1 MKTSAAAAAAYIASV
16 CGHKRSCGGVLL
28 KTEKQ
33 KRIAVINDFS
43 GFGRCSLTVSLPII
57 SAAGIQCCAVPT
69 AVLSNHTGYEDYF
82 FDDYTDKMEA
92 YFSKWEKL
100 GLTFDGIYV
109 GFLGSSRQTEIVERF
124 IARFAGKDTVVI
136 TDPVMGDD
144 GKTYATLTAEHCRSL
159 KKLVSISDIITP
171 NLTEACI
178 LASYPYNPRIS
189 DEFELFQLAGRI
201 ARLGGGRVVIT
212 GLEKGNDISNF
223 IYDSDGEHR
232 LISNRNA
239 GSRRAGTGDVFSSI
253 IAADAVLGIP
263 LEESVKRAADFVAE
277 AITISEAQGVPAQDG
292 VCFEYLLGELADS
305 YRKEK

>member
-212 GLEKGNDISNF
+212 GLEKGNDINKGP
-223 IYDSDGEHR
+223 ICDI
-232 LISNRNA
+232 LIKNGGAQER
-239 GSRRAGTGDVFSSI
+239 GMFSALS
-253 IAADAVLGIP
+253 LP
-263 LEESVKRAADFVAE
+263 PMRCWEFHLKS
-277 AITISEAQGVPAQDG
+277 
-292 VCFEYLLGELADS
+292 L
-305 YRKEK
+305 